1 MPALNRSDRLANDLG
16 PLYMKSLAEKLTGS
30 DVIDNYA
37 LEQLYGH
44 LKEVGEE
51 REKATDDEGR
61 HAVLDQGGEADL
73 NSDRE
78 TDRNEVSEEVAF
90 GGWEEGQDGLSE

>member
-44 LKEVGEE
+44 LKEVFQFY
-51 REKATDDEGR
+51 RFF
-61 HAVLDQGGEADL
+61 H
-73 NSDRE
+73 
-78 TDRNEVSEEVAF
+78 F
-90 GGWEEGQDGLSE
+90 IFY